1 MRDILR
7 LLHYIRPYLGRLVV
21 AVLSAALVS
30 ICYVGLISLIQ
41 PIFDVVFQ
49 QDAIDPAA
57 TGGKISFLGDARGV
71 FDATARFVPGLTT
84 FAERLHEGRTGTAFL
99 AALLLVMLVGVKGL
113 FTYIM
118 SYLTQSVGLFA
129 MRDLRCDLYST
140 MQRQSLAFFSRNT
153 TGQLVSRVVGDI
165 AWMQRTVSGDLA
177 QFLRLSMLVSGQ
189 IIWMFYLNW
198 RLAGFGLVLLP
209 IVVLPVTQ
217 FGWRLRKTSRRSME
231 RMGDL
236 VGIMQEG
243 IRGTRI
249 VQAFGMENY
258 EIGRF
263 GRAVNRVLRQEK
275 KGARISSMTAPI
287 METLGAVGA
296 ALLFAYAAQ
305 RITDG
310 KLSPGEFMTFAIALF
325 MVFASLKQLARI
337 NNQVQQAASAAT
349 RAFEILDSENVVPE
363 KAGAVELSAFRQGI
377 AFRGVTFAYG
387 DQPVLR
393 GIDLAVDRGQV
404 IAIVGSSGAGKTTL
418 VNLLPRFHDVT
429 GGSVLIDGHD
439 VRDVTLRSLRRQIGL
454 VTQDVI
460 LFDGT
465 VRENIA
471 YGHEEI
477 PLERVIEAAR
487 SAHAHEFITGMPL
500 GYDTPLGEEAHRL
513 SLGQRQRLSIAR
525 AILKDSPILILDEAT
540 SSLDAESEAEVQGAL
555 RNLITGR
562 TVFVIA
568 HRLSTVRS
576 ADQIVVL
583 DAGRI
588 VEQGTHTELIDRK
601 GVYARL
607 HALQFRDDSPAPRA
621 SIV

>member
-1 MRDILR
+1 MRAILR
-7 LLHYIRPYLGRLVV
+7 LLRYMRPYVGRLVV
-21 AVLSAALVS
+21 AALSAVVVS
-30 ICYVGLISLIQ
+30 VCYIGLLSLIQ

-49 QDAIDPAA
+49 QNAIDPAA
-57 TGGKISFLGDARGV
+57 TEGKIRVLRDASRV
-71 FDATARFVPGLTT
+71 FDTIVRFVPALST
-84 FAERLHEGRTGTAFL
+84 FAERLQEGRTGTAFL
-99 AALLLVMLVGVKGL
+99 AALVLVVLIVIKGL

-129 MRDLRCDLYST
+129 MRDLRCELYSRV
-140 MQRQSLAFFSRNT
+140 QRQSLAFFSRNT
-153 TGQLVSRVVGDI
+153 TGQLISRVVADI
-165 AWMQRTVSGDLA
+165 AWVQRTVSTDFA
-177 QFLRLSMLVSGQ
+177 QVLRLSMLVSGQ
-189 IIWMFYLNW
+189 AVWMFYLNW

-209 IVVLPVTQ
+209 LIVLPVTQ
-217 FGWRLRKTSRRSME
+217 LGRRLRKTSRRSME

-236 VGIMQEG
+236 VGIIQEG

-249 VQAFGMENY
+249 VQAFGMEDY

-263 GRAVNRVLRQEK
+263 RGAVNRVLRQEK
-275 KGARISSMTAPI
+275 KGARITSMTAPI
-287 METLGAVGA
+287 METLGAVGS

-310 KLSPGEFMTFAIALF
+310 KLTPGEFMTFAVALF
-325 MVFASLKQLARI
+325 MIFASLKQLARI

-349 RAFEILDSENVVPE
+349 RAFEIIDSENVVHE
-363 KAGAVELSAFRQGI
+363 KPGAAGLSPFRRGI
-377 AFRGVTFAYG
+377 AFRGVSFAYG

-393 GIDLAVDRGQV
+393 GIDIEVERGQV

-439 VRDVTLRSLRRQIGL
+439 VRDVTLHSLRSQIGL

-471 YGHEEI
+471 YGQEEI
-477 PLERVIEAAR
+477 PLDRVIEAAR
-487 SAHAHEFITGMPL
+487 SAHAHDFISGMSR
-500 GYDTPLGEEAHRL
+500 GYDTPLGEEGHRL

-525 AILKDSPILILDEAT
+525 AILKDSPILIMDEAT
-540 SSLDAESEAEVQGAL
+540 SSLDAESEAEVQEAL

-576 ADQIVVL
+576 ADRILVL

-588 VEQGTHTELIDRK
+588 VEQGTHSELIDRK

-607 HALQFRDDSPAPRA
+607 HALQFRDETPAPRA